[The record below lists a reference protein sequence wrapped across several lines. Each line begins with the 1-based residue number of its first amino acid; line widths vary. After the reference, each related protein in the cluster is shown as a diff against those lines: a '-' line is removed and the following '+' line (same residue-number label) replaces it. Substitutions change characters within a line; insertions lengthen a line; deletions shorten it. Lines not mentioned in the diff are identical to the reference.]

1 MRNVLTC
8 FLLSAVCAAPPAGAE
23 PLLETGYVY
32 YPVSSP
38 SRAELT
44 ARLNRATP
52 IRQNGNPFHGYTAAK
67 IDWKFWWRT
76 ENRRCSITRV
86 EVRVDVIFTLPR
98 LEDSPAEVRAVW
110 ERWYPQLVRHEIGHR
125 DNALAAARR
134 IEAGIRAL
142 PGQPD
147 CRALEQRANA
157 LGNRLVDEL
166 AAIDRDYDKR
176 TNYGETQGASI
187 RSHL

>member
-1 MRNVLTC
+1 M
-8 FLLSAVCAAPPAGAE
+8 LLLALFAAPSAGAE
-23 PLLETGYVY
+23 PSIETGYVY

-38 SRAELT
+38 SRRELL

-52 IRQNGNPFHGYTAAK
+52 IRHNGNPFHGYTDSH
-67 IDWKFWWRT
+67 IEWRFWWQT
-76 ENRRCSITRV
+76 VNRRCRINRV
-86 EVRVDVIFTLPR
+86 EVVVDVTFTLPR
-98 LEDSPAEVRAVW
+98 LEDSPAQVRDVW
-110 ERWYPQLVRHEIGHR
+110 ERWYPKLVRHENGHR
-125 DNALAAARR
+125 DNALTVARR

-147 CRALEQRANA
+147 CRALEQQANA
-157 LGNRLVDEL
+157 LGNRLITEL
-166 AAIDRDYDKR
+166 AAVDRDYDKR